1 MSGELEEAKRESN
14 VYYRKAIEFEHE
26 LYGDP
31 GHGMGIVHIAQE
43 LKKQRDTLRT
53 LIAAL
58 PKVEGEIEVSS
69 GVYNFILLKH
79 DSGTRFLCGQI
90 ETEQTAKAYAA
101 LLQHRQGMEG

>member
-1 MSGELEEAKRESN
+1 MKDDLGRSRKACDDLQAELERVRGELEEAKRESN

-58 PKVEGEIEVSS
+58 TLVS
-69 GVYNFILLKH
+69 
-79 DSGTRFLCGQI
+79 
-90 ETEQTAKAYAA
+90 
-101 LLQHRQGMEG
+101 